1 MSYMRRPSAT
11 GDRGYTNGDGYQFP
25 RRYDLD
31 ATSRDNSADER
42 SRSRGPAAGAGYG
55 GLGRAQ
61 DDYIPRVG
69 SPARLDRSK
78 RASGEGRAFSR
89 SRSRAASQMRNA
101 EASRQVEDILRSID
115 RHWGQM
121 ASDNCVPVKVALQ
134 LMDQSSLGL
143 ANQYDQFQDTHQQL
157 QNALKAIV
165 NQHHQGFNS
174 SIGTFHQIQSSI
186 LSSQQRVRTLKQ
198 SLVQA
203 KGNLRT
209 TRPELKAFAQSSQ
222 SYDQMLQTLAH
233 IEQLQLMPEKLEA
246 QISEKRFLGAVETLQ
261 DALKLMHKPD
271 MEDIGALSDLR
282 VYFSNQEH
290 SITDILIQELH
301 SHLYLKSP
309 YCEERWKQ
317 YTNRSTTTGAA
328 SFEIEGR
335 QLYRFLESFDPSQIL
350 TEDTSRNPEAD
361 TFAYIQLLVESLDR
375 MSRLDLAIDQI
386 EQRLPVE
393 LFRVVERSY
402 TEVEQKYPGLI
413 RGAAKQQHFQLDN
426 INADINQDKK
436 MILQDMLSTLYA
448 KFEAIAEG
456 HRVLHEVI
464 GGILSRQGSDEPAL
478 LRSFRELWKL
488 YQSEIR
494 SLLHDH
500 LAASGSPENSS
511 HPEHHH
517 AANMFKPHTRDRNK
531 RMFKL
536 ADTDSKSTELA
547 IEKEDLDFILK
558 SSVPGLAAT
567 GTTPATKDAENEK
580 NEDRSATGH
589 KLLVEPSV
597 FNMGI
602 LLPPSLSFL
611 TRLKDIVPPSSEIVL
626 STLTSFLDDFLINVF
641 LPQLEEALADM
652 CMAASAENDA
662 FVQDPKWQLRAQKPV
677 FKGTS
682 NFLDL
687 IKAFCMLLD
696 SLPHDQAFS
705 QLVMAQMRIYYDKCY
720 NYYRGLVLRPQIDAT
735 AERKPKRSAALAE
748 YNADMRD
755 AVATLLAHE
764 AENADD
770 VQRLMQEQ
778 TSALIANV
786 KSSPLAEADLILD
799 RKAMVGLCTLYN
811 STRWFVAHAE
821 QLRHMSSSM
830 SASASA
836 TATAS
841 TSRHQTRRWTTLI
854 TPNPHAA
861 IYLPLDTQ
869 SSRDFDAITTSMTD
883 LGHLILRTLHL
894 ELRLQILNGV
904 QAALSSTYLL
914 RQPYNDPDP
923 AILQLAR
930 QLVTADSDLETH
942 LPTTQHR
949 LLLLHLAH
957 PASSSLISFTSS
969 IPAMD
974 APSGIGRMHL
984 NILVLQQVLKD
995 IEPSSSLQAAADFWS
1010 WFEDSP
1016 TTMVRGVDEGV
1027 LGKEEAR
1034 ELVRLWGS
1042 GRGDVGRVEVESALR
1057 GLD

>member
-1 MSYMRRPSAT
+1 MRRPST
-11 GDRGYTNGDGYQFP
+11 DDRGAYTNGDGYQYP

-31 ATSRDNSADER
+31 TTTRDNSADER
-42 SRSRGPAAGAGYG
+42 SRSRGPAAGGGYG

-61 DDYIPRVG
+61 DDFIPRVG
-69 SPARLDRSK
+69 SPARLERSK
-78 RASGEGRAFSR
+78 RASGEGRAVSR
-89 SRSRAASQMRNA
+89 SRSRAASQMRAQEN
-101 EASRQVEDILRSID
+101 SKQVEDILRYID

-121 ASDNCVPVKVALQ
+121 ANESCVPVKVALQ

-143 ANQYDQFQDTHQQL
+143 AGQYDSFQDTHQQL
-157 QNALKAIV
+157 QSALKAIV

-174 SIGTFHQIQSSI
+174 SIGTFHQIQASI
-186 LSSQQRVRTLKQ
+186 QSSQQRVRTLKQ

-222 SYDQMLQTLAH
+222 SYDQMLQTLAY

-261 DALKLMHKPD
+261 DALKIMHKPD

-317 YTNRSTTTGAA
+317 YTNRSTTTGTA

-361 TFAYIQLLVESLDR
+361 TFSYIQLLVEALDR

-402 TEVEQKYPGLI
+402 TEVEQNYPGII

-436 MILQDMLSTLYA
+436 MILEDMLSTLYA

-517 AANMFKPHTRDRNK
+517 TTNMFKPHARDRNK
-531 RMFKL
+531 RLFKL
-536 ADTDSKSTELA
+536 ADTDSKSTELT

-567 GTTPATKDAENEK
+567 GTTSAAKDAENEK

-641 LPQLEEALADM
+641 LPQLEEALTDM
-652 CMAASAENDA
+652 CMAASVESDA
-662 FVQDPKWQLRAQKPV
+662 FQQDPKWQVRAQKPV
-677 FKGTS
+677 FKGTA

-705 QLVMAQMRIYYDKCY
+705 QLVMAQMRVYYDKCY
-720 NYYRGLVLRPQIDAT
+720 NWYRALVMRPQQDST
-735 AERKPKRSAALAE
+735 EERKPKRSAALAE

-764 AENADD
+764 AEDADD

-778 TSALIANV
+778 TASLIANV
-786 KSSPLAEADLILD
+786 KASPLTDADLILD
-799 RKAMVGLCTLYN
+799 RKCLSGLCTLYN
-811 STRWFVAHAE
+811 STRWFVAHAT

-830 SASASA
+830 SNSN
-836 TATAS
+836 TAPTAS
-841 TSRHQTRRWTTLI
+841 SRHQTRRWTTLI
-854 TPNPHAA
+854 SPNPHAA

-869 SSRDFDAITTSMTD
+869 SSRDFDAITTSMTE
-883 LGHLILRTLHL
+883 LGSLILRTLHL
-894 ELRLQILNGV
+894 ELRLQILHGV
-904 QAALSSTYLL
+904 AKAMNTTYLL
-914 RQPYNDPDP
+914 GQPYNDPDP
-923 AILQLAR
+923 AILSLSTQL
-930 QLVTADSDLETH
+930 LSLDETLSLH
-942 LPTTQHR
+942 LPPAQHSLLVLHISHPSSVALTT
-949 LLLLHLAH
+949 
-957 PASSSLISFTSS
+957 FTPS

-974 APSGIGRMHL
+974 LHGIGRMHL
-984 NILVLQQVLKD
+984 NIFVLQNVLKD
-995 IEPSSSLQAAADFWS
+995 IEKEASLQQAADFWS
-1010 WFEDSP
+1010 WFGDSAWSI
-1016 TTMVRGVDEGV
+1016 VGGYEEGA
-1027 LGKEEAR
+1027 LEKSEAR
-1034 ELVRLWGS
+1034 ELIRLWGS
-1042 GRGDVGRVEVESALR
+1042 GKGDVGRVEVEEALKR
-1057 GLD
+1057 L

>member
-11 GDRGYTNGDGYQFP
+11 GDRGHANGDGYQFP

-31 ATSRDNSADER
+31 TTSRDNSADER
-42 SRSRGPAAGAGYG
+42 SRSRGPAAGGGYG

-61 DDYIPRVG
+61 DDHIPRVG

-101 EASRQVEDILRSID
+101 ENSRQVEDILRYID

-121 ASDNCVPVKVALQ
+121 ANESCVPVKVALQ

-143 ANQYDQFQDTHQQL
+143 ADQYNSFQDTHQQL

-186 LSSQQRVRTLKQ
+186 QSSQQRVRTLKQ

-209 TRPELKAFAQSSQ
+209 TCPELKAFAQSSQ
-222 SYDQMLQTLAH
+222 SYDQMLQTLAY

-261 DALKLMHKPD
+261 DALKIMHKPD

-290 SITDILIQELH
+290 SITDILVQELH

-317 YTNRSTTTGAA
+317 YADRSATTGAA

-335 QLYRFLESFDPSQIL
+335 QLYRFLESFDPTQIL
-350 TEDTSRNPEAD
+350 TEDTSRNPETD
-361 TFAYIQLLVESLDR
+361 TFSYIQLLVEALDR

-413 RGAAKQQHFQLDN
+413 RGAAKQQHYQLDN
-426 INADINQDKK
+426 INAEVNQDKK
-436 MILQDMLSTLYA
+436 MILEDMLSTLYA

-478 LRSFRELWKL
+478 LRSFSELWKL

-511 HPEHHH
+511 NSEHNH
-517 AANMFKPHTRDRNK
+517 AANMFKPHARDKNK
-531 RMFKL
+531 RLFKL

-567 GTTPATKDAENEK
+567 GTTPAAKDAENDK

-626 STLTSFLDDFLINVF
+626 KTLTSFLDDFLINVF
-641 LPQLEEALADM
+641 LPQLEEALTDM
-652 CMAASAENDA
+652 CMAASAESDA
-662 FVQDPKWQLRAQKPV
+662 FQQDPKWQVRAQKPV

-720 NYYRGLVLRPQIDAT
+720 NFYRALVMLPQQDSG

-778 TSALIANV
+778 TTSLIANV
-786 KSSPLAEADLILD
+786 KASSLSDADLILD
-799 RKAMVGLCTLYN
+799 RKCLSGLCVLYN
-811 STRWFVAHAE
+811 STRWFVAHAT
-821 QLRHMSSSM
+821 QLRYM
-830 SASASA
+830 SASMSNSN
-836 TATAS
+836 TSPTTS
-841 TSRHQTRRWTTLI
+841 SRHQTRRWTTLI
-854 TPNPHAA
+854 SPNPHAA
-861 IYLPLDTQ
+861 IYLPLDLQ

-883 LGHLILRTLHL
+883 LGSLILRTLHL
-894 ELRLQILNGV
+894 ELRLQILSGV
-904 QAALSSTYLL
+904 SRALNTTYLL
-914 RQPYNDPDP
+914 GQPYNDPDP
-923 AILQLAR
+923 AILALSR
-930 QLVTADSDLETH
+930 QLLNIDEDLSTN
-942 LPTTQHR
+942 LPSSQHK

-957 PASSSLISFTSS
+957 PASVALTSFTAS

-974 APSGIGRMHL
+974 TSGIGRMHL

-995 IEPSSSLQAAADFWS
+995 IEPSSSLQQAADFWS
-1010 WFEDSP
+1010 WMEDSP
-1016 TTMVRGVDEGV
+1016 REIVQGVGIGE
-1027 LGKEEAR
+1027 LGREEAR

-1042 GRGDVGRVEVESALR
+1042 GRGDAGRVGVEEGLR
-1057 GLD
+1057 GLE

>member
-1 MSYMRRPSAT
+1 MP
-11 GDRGYTNGDGYQFP
+11 DG
-25 RRYDLD
+25 
-31 ATSRDNSADER
+31 T
-42 SRSRGPAAGAGYG
+42 
-55 GLGRAQ
+55 
-61 DDYIPRVG
+61 
-69 SPARLDRSK
+69 K
-78 RASGEGRAFSR
+78 
-89 SRSRAASQMRNA
+89 
-101 EASRQVEDILRSID
+101 QVEDILRSID
-115 RHWGQM
+115 RHWTNM

-143 ANQYDQFQDTHQQL
+143 ADQYNQFQETHQQL
-157 QNALKAIV
+157 QSALKAIV

-174 SIGTFHQIQSSI
+174 SIGTFHQIQASI
-186 LSSQQRVRTLKQ
+186 HSSQQRVRTLKQ

-222 SYDQMLQTLAH
+222 SYDHMLQTLAY

-317 YTNRSTTTGAA
+317 YTTRSAATGAA

-335 QLYRFLESFDPSQIL
+335 QLYRFLESYDASQIL

-361 TFAYIQLLVESLDR
+361 TFSYIQLLVESLDR

-426 INADINQDKK
+426 INAEVNQDKK
-436 MILQDMLSTLYA
+436 MILEDMLSTLYA

-464 GGILSRQGSDEPAL
+464 AGILHRQGSDEPVL

-500 LAASGSPENSS
+500 LAVSGSPENSAN
-511 HPEHHH
+511 PEHHH
-517 AANMFKPHTRDRNK
+517 AANMFKPHARDRNK
-531 RMFKL
+531 RLFKL

-558 SSVPGLAAT
+558 SSVPGLAVTGAT
-567 GTTPATKDAENEK
+567 PVTKPTENEK
-580 NEDRSATGH
+580 TEDRSATGH

-611 TRLKDIVPPSSEIVL
+611 TRLKDIVPPNSEIVL

-641 LPQLEEALADM
+641 LPQLEEALTDM
-652 CMAASAENDA
+652 CMAASVETDA
-662 FVQDPKWQLRAQKPV
+662 FQQDPKWQVRAQKPL

-705 QLVMAQMRIYYDKCY
+705 QLVMAQMRVYYDKCY
-720 NYYRGLVLRPQIDAT
+720 NWYRALVMRPQLDAN

-755 AVATLLAHE
+755 AVTKLLAAE
-764 AENADD
+764 AEDADD

-778 TSALIANV
+778 TASLIANV
-786 KSSPLAEADLILD
+786 KASPLTDADMMLD
-799 RKAMVGLCTLYN
+799 RKSLSGLCTLYN
-811 STRWFVAHAE
+811 SSRWFVAHAT
-821 QLRHMSSSM
+821 QLRHMSNSM
-830 SASASA
+830 SSSNP
-836 TATAS
+836 TTP
-841 TSRHQTRRWTTLI
+841 RHQTRRWTTLI
-854 TPNPHAA
+854 SPNPHAA
-861 IYLPLDTQ
+861 IYLPLDQQ
-869 SSRDFDAITTSMTD
+869 SARDFDALTTSMTD
-883 LGHLILRTLHL
+883 LSALILRTLHL
-894 ELRLQILNGV
+894 EMRLQIVSGVSRALNT
-904 QAALSSTYLL
+904 TYLL

-923 AILQLAR
+923 AILALGKQL
-930 QLVTADSDLETH
+930 LNLDEDLALH
-942 LPTTQHR
+942 LPAPQHR
-949 LLLLHLAH
+949 LLTQHLAH
-957 PASSSLISFTSS
+957 PAAAALTAFASS
-969 IPAMD
+969 ITGMDSPA
-974 APSGIGRMHL
+974 GIGRMHL
-984 NILVLQQVLKD
+984 NILVLQQTLKD
-995 IEPSSSLQAAADFWS
+995 IEPSSTLENAAQFWS
-1010 WFEDSP
+1010 WFEDNP
-1016 TTMVRGVDEGV
+1016 KEIVNGVKEGE
-1027 LGKEEAR
+1027 LTKEEAKQ
-1034 ELVRLWGS
+1034 LIRLWGS
-1042 GRGDVGRVEVESALR
+1042 ARGDAHRVEVEEALR
-1057 GLD
+1057 GLE